1 MGKLS
6 DWGGR
11 WRGKKKRNQLVEEA
25 ERIGKNA
32 FLSLQELNIGRKT
45 SKAIKISG
53 WLARVGLI
61 YCTYSV
67 VDKAGVKVW
76 SALPSGPDWTRSWW
90 AFHRDPGP
98 CHLEKP
104 KSVFMPHRSTAS
116 SRQVSNGL
124 QLQKVPV
131 MCLGCFFFL
140 SVGSFHLTKMENHLV
155 SSNVWVH
162 CGGQTMCGSKF

>member
-1 MGKLS
+1 MEREEEKKPV
-6 DWGGR
+6 GGGS
-11 WRGKKKRNQLVEEA
+11 WENL
-25 ERIGKNA
+25 KNA

-67 VDKAGVKVW
+67 VDVAGVKVW

-131 MCLGCFFFL
+131 MCLGCLFFSLCGKFPFDKDGESL
-140 SVGSFHLTKMENHLV
+140 GQQQCLGTLWR
-155 SSNVWVH
+155 SNNMWF
-162 CGGQTMCGSKF
+162 QILESRKLPRR